1 VNVMWVEDFGG
12 NLPADSK
19 TLVPLFQGLVK
30 REVFIKHWDD
40 EDDLLAEPAILS
52 DFFVKHSDHEVVL
65 LNSVFDYLDHAAQR
79 EWTKHDVFAIDIN
92 LERRADARRD
102 LPAEFQGVEKSA
114 FHRKAGFYIYNHLIR
129 SGVPAE
135 NICFLTG
142 EKASTLEFLDHCRS
156 ALMPQPTAFEKSD
169 SGFQKFRDWLRQ
181 RQENPYVT
189 LRRAVI
195 DGCDYLRHLV
205 EADEAS
211 IQFREFIGSK
221 GADPERI
228 TRDGNIN
235 YLDTLAALLPNIGH
249 ADTRSGADDLR
260 VEQLYRLFVRTLAH
274 EWEDA
279 ASPVNLRR
287 DLPPKQMSLLRT
299 LGWIMKNVR
308 NWMAHNSVINQ
319 LAAEDVAF
327 LFLVNMRAMFDL
339 GPKVAPYERPLL
351 ALFSRDSPQ
360 PAPGLSEDQLRDAL
374 VQSYR
379 KVKEWV
385 LKSRQARDAV
395 SFNEMVNNLVLA
407 KENAF
412 GVGYVCLLRQMFWH
426 GLSPARLTNTAPA
439 ADRKT
444 GERNLALYF
453 TFNCRMDN
461 YRSAENDPDDFLL
474 RFATAI
480 YRHSFPQ

>member
-1 VNVMWVEDFGG
+1 MNVMWVEDFGG

-30 REVFIKHWDD
+30 REVFVKHWDD
-40 EDDLLAEPAILS
+40 EDDLLADPAILPA
-52 DFFVKHSDHEVVL
+52 FFVKHSDHEVVL
-65 LNSVFDYLDHAAQR
+65 LSSVFDYLDRAAQR
-79 EWTKHDVFAIDIN
+79 DWTRHDVFAIDIN
-92 LERRADARRD
+92 LERRADAGRD
-102 LPAEFQGVEKSA
+102 LPADFQGLEKSA

-129 SGVPAE
+129 NGVPTE

-142 EKASTLEFLDHCRS
+142 EKESTLEFHKHCQS
-156 ALMPQPTAFEKSD
+156 ALMPQPTAFTKSD
-169 SGFQKFRDWLRQ
+169 SGFQEFRDWLRR
-181 RQENPYVT
+181 RQEDPYVT

-195 DGCDYLRHLV
+195 GGCEYLRHLV
-205 EADEAS
+205 EADAAK

-221 GADPERI
+221 GAEPERI
-228 TRDGNIN
+228 TREEIID

-287 DLPPKQMSLLRT
+287 DMAVKQKTILRT

-339 GPKVAPYERPLL
+339 GPKVVPYERSLL
-351 ALFSRDSPQ
+351 ALFSRNGSQ
-360 PAPGLSEDQLRDAL
+360 LVPGLIENRLRVAL
-374 VQSYR
+374 VHSYR
-379 KVKEWV
+379 KVKDRV
-385 LKSRQARDAV
+385 LARQVRDAIR
-395 SFNEMVNNLVLA
+395 FHDLVNNLVLA
-407 KENAF
+407 NESVG
-412 GVGYVCLLRQMFWH
+412 GVGFLCLLRQMFWH
-426 GLSPARLTNTAPA
+426 GLSPIQFTNTAPTT
-439 ADRKT
+439 DRKT
-444 GERNLALYF
+444 DEKTNLALHF

-461 YRSAENDPDDFLL
+461 YRLAENDPDDFLF
-474 RFATAI
+474 RFASAI
-480 YRHSFPQ
+480 YRSSFPQ

>member
-30 REVFIKHWDD
+30 RELFINHWDD
-40 EDDLLAEPAILS
+40 EEDLLTHPTILS
-52 DFFVKHSDHEVVL
+52 DFFSKHSEHEVVL
-65 LNSVFDYLDHAAQR
+65 VNSVFEYLDRAAR
-79 EWTKHDVFAIDIN
+79 RDWTNHDVFAIDIN
-92 LERRADARRD
+92 LERRADTGRD
-102 LPAEFQGVEKSA
+102 LPADFRGVEKSV

-142 EKASTLEFLDHCRS
+142 EKASTLDFLDHCRS

-169 SGFQKFRDWLRQ
+169 SGFQEFRDWLRQ
-181 RQENPYVT
+181 RQEDPYVT

-195 DGCDYLRHLV
+195 DGCEYLLHMID
-205 EADEAS
+205 ADDS
-211 IQFREFIGSK
+211 KIQFREFVGSK

-228 TRDGNIN
+228 TRDEIID
-235 YLDTLAALLPNIGH
+235 YLNTLQAFLPNIGH
-249 ADTRSGADDLR
+249 AEMRSGADDQR
-260 VEQLYRLFVRTLAH
+260 VEHLYRLFVRTLAH

-287 DLPPKQMSLLRT
+287 DMPLKKISLLRT

-308 NWMAHNSVINQ
+308 NWMAHNSVINK

-339 GPKVAPYERPLL
+339 GPKVVPYERSLL

-360 PAPGLSEDQLRDAL
+360 PAPGLIEDQLRDAL

-379 KVKEWV
+379 KVKERV

-395 SFNEMVNNLVLA
+395 SFNELVNNLVLA
-407 KENAF
+407 NENA
-412 GVGYVCLLRQMFWH
+412 VGAGYLCLLRQMFWH

-461 YRSAENDPDDFLL
+461 YRSGENDPDDFLF
-474 RFATAI
+474 RFASAI
-480 YRHSFPQ
+480 YKRSFPQ